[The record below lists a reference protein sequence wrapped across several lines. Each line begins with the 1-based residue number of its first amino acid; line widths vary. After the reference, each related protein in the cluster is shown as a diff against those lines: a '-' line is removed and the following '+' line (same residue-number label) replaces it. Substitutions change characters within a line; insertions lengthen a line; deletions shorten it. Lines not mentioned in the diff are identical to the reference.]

1 MLAHVYKPGAVIE
14 ARGTLWRVIEASEP
28 FLRAELLD
36 GSRSE
41 LFYLPLEA
49 DGLKL
54 QRSPEPPTT
63 PATDAGLHRLF
74 LEAEHLRTL
83 NADAPFLALQRS
95 RVVPHNYQLVPLL
108 MALAVPNRVRLL
120 IADDV
125 GLGKTIEA
133 GLIIKE
139 LLLRRAARRVLI
151 LTPAHL
157 RYDWQEALR
166 RFFHLAFE
174 VLDASL
180 LRQLPQGKN
189 PWHAFERVVASID
202 YAKRPEQ
209 RDHVLAVPWDLVVVD
224 EAHLAARVRGR
235 QERFRL
241 VRALAERAPHLLLI
255 TATPHSG
262 HPESLA
268 SLIGHLDPKSELG
281 LLAGERIRRDRAA
294 HHVVQRTRKDVLEW
308 YARED
313 KKPPFPRRDARP
325 VPVTPKKREREVFA
339 AVGDYARFLEA
350 TALGPVH
357 WLAMHFAR
365 RAASSPLALFRSLG
379 NRIARIEERLASE
392 EDPRDPEPPL
402 GLVVDQP
409 AERGGEE
416 EGDRLLDTA
425 FIRHARAEAELG
437 YLRALKAAIEPRIRR
452 PDAKFERLVEMLTG
466 ELAGGKTIVFT
477 RYRDTLDYLVPLLKK
492 HLAGVEVFELH
503 GGHTEAERDDVLD
516 RFAKAT
522 RAVLVATDVI
532 SEGLNLQYHASQV
545 IHYELPWNP
554 NRLEQR
560 NGRVDR
566 FGQPRPEVKIRL
578 LFYEDSLDA
587 LIFRRLIQKAIRIK
601 DAFGVVPNY
610 FGDEGYVRRVVE
622 EAMASEGLLPKSAQA
637 GLFESAEEDD
647 EAAARRA
654 REEGFYGHSEFE
666 LPDVERSLRR
676 AYAGTL
682 SPERLADFFQRALA
696 DAGWGFRR
704 SGAELE
710 VIQKGHPLPSF
721 DPPVG
726 QHFTFDP
733 WRAGVERLD
742 LAHPAV
748 VEALERLLRRAW
760 ADRGG
765 ARSAVLAADVPEPV
779 FLYLFRAR
787 FQGPAEVVEA
797 LFVEGK
803 TAGGRTLDAE
813 EAEALLARVLERPAR
828 DPGLASESARDLLAR
843 AVRLAPSGREGSRR
857 VLMRLQTERQRLGER
872 LERIYGREVP
882 FARELPRL
890 EPAADPEWLALTVL
904 VGGVA

>member
-14 ARGTLWRVIEASEP
+14 ARGALWRVIEASEP

-36 GSRSE
+36 GSRTE

-54 QRSPEPPTT
+54 QRSPDPPTT
-63 PATDAGLHRLF
+63 PAVDAGLHRLF

-108 MALAVPNRVRLL
+108 MALSSPSRVRLL

-133 GLIIKE
+133 GLIVKE
-139 LLLRRAARRVLI
+139 LLLRRAARRVLV

-157 RYDWQEALR
+157 RYDWQEAFR
-166 RFFHLAFE
+166 RFFHLAFK
-174 VLDASL
+174 VLDNSL

-202 YAKRPEQ
+202 YAKQPDKRP
-209 RDHVLAVPWDLVVVD
+209 HVLAVPWDLVVVD

-235 QERFRL
+235 HERFAL
-241 VRALAERAPHLLLI
+241 VRALAERVPHLLLV

-268 SLIGHLDPKSELG
+268 SLVGHLDPKDELG
-281 LLAGERIRRDRAA
+281 LLAGERIRRDRVA

-308 YARED
+308 YAREG
-313 KKPPFPRRDARP
+313 KTPPFPKRDARP
-325 VPVTPKKREREVFA
+325 VPVAPKKRERELFA
-339 AVGDYARFLEA
+339 AVGDYARFLEGA
-350 TALGPVH
+350 VEGPVH

-365 RAASSPLALFRSLG
+365 RAASSPLALFRSLEH
-379 NRIARIEERLASE
+379 RIARIEEGLASG
-392 EDPRDPEPPL
+392 EDHRDPELPL

-425 FIRHARAEAELG
+425 FIRRARASAELG
-437 YLRALKAAIEPRIRR
+437 YLRALKSAIEPRARKA
-452 PDAKFERLVEMLTG
+452 DTKFERLVEMLRG
-466 ELAGGKTIVFT
+466 ELARGKTILFT
-477 RYRDTLDYLVPLLKK
+477 RYRDTLDYLVPLLEK
-492 HLAGVEVFELH
+492 HLENVEVFELH
-503 GGHTEAERDDVLD
+503 GGHTEAERDDVLA
-516 RFAKAT
+516 RFAGAD

-545 IHYELPWNP
+545 VHYELPWNP

-566 FGQPRPEVKIRL
+566 FGQPRAEVKIRM

-587 LIFRRLIQKAIRIK
+587 LVFRRLIQKALRIK

-610 FGDEGYVRRVVE
+610 FGDERYVRRVVE
-622 EAMASEGLLPKSAQA
+622 EALAAGGFLPKSTQT
-637 GLFESAEEDD
+637 GLFENPEEND

-676 AYAGTL
+676 AYTGALG
-682 SPERLADFFQRALA
+682 PERLADFFQRALA
-696 DAGWGFRR
+696 DAGWGFKRT
-704 SGAELE
+704 GAELE
-710 VIQKGHPLPSF
+710 VVQKGHPLPGF

-726 QHFTFDP
+726 QRFTFDP
-733 WRAGVERLD
+733 WRPGAERLD
-742 LAHPAV
+742 LAHPV
-748 VEALERLLRRAW
+748 LGEVLERLLRRAW

-787 FQGPAEVVEA
+787 YQGPSEVAEV

-803 TAGGRTLDAE
+803 TKSGKTLDAK
-813 EAEALLARVLERPAR
+813 EAEALLARVLEGPAR
-828 DPGLASESARDLLAR
+828 DPGLKSHAAQDLLAQ
-843 AVRLAPSGREGSRR
+843 AVRQAPSGHEGRRR
-857 VLMRLQTERQRLGER
+857 VLERLRAERRRLAERLQA
-872 LERIYGREVP
+872 IYGREVP
-882 FARELPRL
+882 FARELSQL